1 MIWQGDLLALIN
13 LSPYP
18 DYPPTPFLFKPIRD
32 TALPRIC
39 SSNRQAGTGRVS
51 DNTLI
56 SYEPASGEELW
67 RGTHGDVDAA
77 VSTARRAWPA
87 WAAQPLTNRIEVLRA
102 FANEARRQ
110 TEPLAELIARET
122 GKPLWEARSEIDA
135 VVNKVD
141 ISVQAYAER
150 TGKKKFDAGL
160 NGSAAVRHKPHGVMA
175 VLGPYN
181 FPAHLPGGHI
191 VPALIA
197 GNAVL
202 FKPSEKTPA
211 VGEAL
216 VACFHA
222 AGVPED
228 VIQLVIGGPDEGRAL
243 VAHPGIDG
251 VLFTGSANAG
261 LAINRKLSAN
271 PGKILALE
279 MGGNNPIVVIET
291 PHLADAAALIVQSAF
306 TSAGQRCTA
315 ARRLIVK
322 ASIYDDLMEHLL
334 PLTRRLIV
342 GGPLAEP
349 QPFMGPVIDN
359 DTADRLS
366 ESFVALMTAGGR
378 PLLHMRRTVPDLP
391 FLSPGIIDVTDVPDR
406 PDIELFGPLLQ
417 VIRVPDLDAG
427 IAEANNTRFGLSAS
441 LIGGS
446 PDDYGRF
453 WANIRAGIINWNGP
467 TNGASSKAPFG
478 GIGLSGNHR
487 PAAYY
492 AADYCAYPVAST
504 ERDSPRANI
513 GVGLRP

>member
-1 MIWQGDLLALIN
+1 MNGDA
-13 LSPYP
+13 
-18 DYPPTPFLFKPIRD
+18 T
-32 TALPRIC
+32 
-39 SSNRQAGTGRVS
+39 
-51 DNTLI
+51 DNILI
-56 SYEPASGEELW
+56 STEPASGEELW
-67 RGTHGDVDAA
+67 RGPISDVDAA
-77 VSTARRAWPA
+77 VSTARRAWAA
-87 WAAQPLTNRIEVLRA
+87 WAARALTDRIAVMRT
-102 FANEARRQ
+102 FSNIVKRDNE
-110 TEPLAELIARET
+110 ELATLIAREA
-122 GKPLWEARSEIDA
+122 GKPLWEARSEVDA

-141 ISVQAYAER
+141 IAVQAYAER
-150 TGKKKFDAGL
+150 TGKKKFDSGI

-181 FPAHLPGGHI
+181 FPAHLPNGHI

-216 VACFHA
+216 VSAFHR

-228 VIQLVIGGPDEGRAL
+228 VIQLVIGGPEEGKAL

-251 VLFTGSANAG
+251 VLFTGSAQAG
-261 LAINRKLSAN
+261 IAINRKLASN
-271 PGKILALE
+271 PGKIVALE
-279 MGGNNPIVVIET
+279 MGGNNPIVVIDT
-291 PHLADAAALIVQSAF
+291 PKLTDAAAVILQSAF

-322 ASIYDDLMEHLL
+322 ESIYDDLMAELVPMARKL
-334 PLTRRLIV
+334 MV
-342 GGPLAEP
+342 GDPMGEP

-359 DTADRLS
+359 ETADRLS
-366 ESFVALMTAGGR
+366 ESFVALITAGGR
-378 PLLHMRRTVPDLP
+378 ALLHMRRSVPDLP
-391 FLSPGIIDVTDVPDR
+391 FLSPGIIDVTDIPDR

-417 VIRVPDLDAG
+417 VIRVPDFDTA

-446 PDDYGRF
+446 PEDYGRF
-453 WANIRAGIINWNGP
+453 WANIRAGIINWNSP

-504 ERDSPRANI
+504 EMDQPRATI
-513 GVGLRP
+513 MVGLRP